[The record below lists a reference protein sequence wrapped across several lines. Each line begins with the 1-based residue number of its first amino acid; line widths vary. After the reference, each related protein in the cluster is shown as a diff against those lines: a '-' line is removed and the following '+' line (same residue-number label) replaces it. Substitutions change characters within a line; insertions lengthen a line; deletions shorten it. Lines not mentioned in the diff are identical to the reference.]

1 VTDESD
7 AGELTLDD
15 IIEFGAE
22 RIESELDGFDG
33 DMPNHGAAMLAS
45 AATDLLQSVT
55 NIRVEEADESAD
67 DPSADAVAHALEEDM
82 VDVLLAV
89 TAVAYEYDLDVSA
102 AMRDRMQFV
111 SDFEK
116 MQSAVEDADSQTE
129 MQAAVEEHMSD
140 HDQDMV
146 LPSDGITPGDNV
158 DRDEYDPDDDRD
170 RHIA

>member
-1 VTDESD
+1 VTGDSD
-7 AGELTLDD
+7 ADDLTMDE
-15 IIEFGAE
+15 IIEFGGE

-33 DMPNHGAAMLAS
+33 DMPKHGAAMLTS

-55 NIRVEEADESAD
+55 NIRVTEADESAD
-67 DPSADAVAHALEEDM
+67 DPSADAIAHALEDDV

-111 SDFEK
+111 SDFQA
-116 MQSAVEDADSQTE
+116 MQEAVEDADSQAE

-140 HDQDMV
+140 HDQDMAM
-146 LPSDGITPGDNV
+146 PSDGIMPGDNV
-158 DRDEYDPDDDRD
+158 DRDEYDADDDRD